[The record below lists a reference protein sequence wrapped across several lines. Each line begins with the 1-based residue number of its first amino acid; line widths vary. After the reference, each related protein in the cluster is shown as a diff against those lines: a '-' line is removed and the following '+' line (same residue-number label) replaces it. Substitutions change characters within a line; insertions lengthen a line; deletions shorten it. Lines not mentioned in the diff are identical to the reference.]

1 METFCIEN
9 HLQVKALKEV
19 HYLCLQL
26 ERLLNEASIQE
37 QKPPSLFVDITDFPH
52 PTEDQEKLLQQII
65 IIGLC
70 ESFARKSPIF
80 DANGNEIKQT
90 SKMKAA
96 YES

>member
-1 METFCIEN
+1 M
-9 HLQVKALKEV
+9 
-19 HYLCLQL
+19 
-26 ERLLNEASIQE
+26 NEASIE
-37 QKPPSLFVDITDFPH
+37 EVKPHSLFVDVSEFPH

-90 SKMKAA
+90 SKMKAV
-96 YES
+96 YESQETRERISLHPISPLYK